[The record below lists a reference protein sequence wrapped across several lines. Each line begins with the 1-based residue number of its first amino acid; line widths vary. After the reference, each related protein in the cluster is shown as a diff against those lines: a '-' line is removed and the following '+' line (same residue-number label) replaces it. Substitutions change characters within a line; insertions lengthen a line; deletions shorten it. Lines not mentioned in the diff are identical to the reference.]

1 MNTGHRD
8 GNDSERSDVS
18 LVVVRPAKEMS
29 TLLAV
34 DRPRDPRAL
43 VVVLLM
49 AAGLTAVEL
58 VQEGPGADAE
68 WVNRTLAA
76 FQRTTTRATGRGG
89 PAA

>member
-18 LVVVRPAKEMS
+18 VVVVRPAKEMS

-43 VVVLLM
+43 VVLLM

-58 VQEGPGADAE
+58 VQEGRADAE